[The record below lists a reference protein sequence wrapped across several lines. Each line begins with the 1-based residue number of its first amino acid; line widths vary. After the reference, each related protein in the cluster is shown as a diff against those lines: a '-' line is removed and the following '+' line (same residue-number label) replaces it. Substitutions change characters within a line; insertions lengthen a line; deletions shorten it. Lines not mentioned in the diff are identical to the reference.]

1 MDEEDDHE
9 FSKEIVFNYFDQAE
23 DTFRQMDDAF
33 RKGDLTKLSE
43 LGHFLKGS
51 SAACG
56 VIKVRDSCER
66 IQHYG
71 RLKDARAAADLT
83 REDAIV
89 KLQSSL
95 ADVKAQYSEAE
106 TVLKKFYADE
116 EDDEEASE

>member
-9 FSKEIVFNYFDQAE
+9 FSKEIVFNYFEQAE
-23 DTFRQMDDAF
+23 DTFSQMNEAF
-33 RKGDLTKLSE
+33 AKGDLTKLSE

-71 RLKDARAAADLT
+71 RLKDASASAELT
-83 REDAIV
+83 HDEAV
-89 KLQSSL
+89 AKVQSTL
-95 ADVKAQYSEAE
+95 GDVKTQYAEAE

-116 EDDEEASE
+116 EEDEEED